1 MKYQRKIDK
10 FRHKRKGQR
19 LIRLRKKSFI
29 KTRRQLKKSNK
40 VVKYKAPRIVNVKIP
55 KILYL
60 SQESTHG
67 LLYGVVNSIQAA
79 LEVGSRVRLNFDDT
93 VTLHPCGTLMFLAH
107 IERLLDK
114 YPGMITS
121 NYPENEVVEQ
131 LFQSVKLLEKLGNTP
146 RRKIT
151 AENVRYWDYVTGVCT
166 DLTAMVNLFRKYE
179 SEISPELRSGL
190 FDSVSEAICNT
201 VNHAYPEHI
210 LNDPMSEKKWWMFAQ
225 QRNNNLEIVVYD
237 IGVGIPNSLRS
248 KPELRE
254 WLISR
259 VSKHRKKDSYLLS
272 VAIESPRTVTRLP
285 YRGKGL
291 PDMLQFAQGRGVGGF
306 IIYSQHGRYGYDAS
320 RKLHVRNDLISPV
333 KGTLLRWSIPLDV

>member
-1 MKYQRKIDK
+1 MKYLKKTDR
-10 FRHKRKGQR
+10 FRHKRKIQR
-19 LIRLRKKSFI
+19 LIKLRKKSAIKIKRGLKKLI
-29 KTRRQLKKSNK
+29 KT
-40 VVKYKAPRIVNVKIP
+40 VKYKAPEIVNVKIP
-55 KILYL
+55 KVLYL
-60 SQESTHG
+60 AQKSTHSS
-67 LLYGVVNSIQAA
+67 LSCVISSIQAA
-79 LEVGSRVRLNFDDT
+79 LELGSRVRLNFDDT
-93 VTLHPCGTLMFLAH
+93 DTLHPCGTLMFLAY

-121 NYPENEVVEQ
+121 NYPKNEVVEQ

-166 DLTAMVNLFRKYE
+166 DLTEMVNLFKKYE
-179 SEISPELRSGL
+179 SEINAELRSGL

-201 VNHAYPEHI
+201 INHAYPEHI

-225 QRNNNLEIVVYD
+225 QHNSNLEIVVYD
-237 IGVGIPNSLRS
+237 LGVGIPNSLRS
-248 KPELRE
+248 KPELKE

-259 VSKHRKKDSYLLS
+259 ITKHRKKDSYLLS

-291 PDMLQFAQGRGVGGF
+291 PEMLQFAQGRGVGGF
-306 IIYSQHGRYGYDAS
+306 IIYSQRGQYGYDAA
-320 RKLHVRNDLISPV
+320 KKMHIVNDLTSLV